1 MHKLKILIS
10 APDSFIKA
18 LNELSE
24 YFKFK
29 FSPNQNPSA
38 SFLKDYDGI
47 ICHELNSE
55 NKEFLQ
61 LIEKSD
67 CFKILASLQKSANS
81 KFFDQVLSLPTTP
94 NELNNIVESCA
105 AKKNFSKNSSIK
117 IKEYSLNKNEKKL
130 VKNEKFIILTEK
142 EVQLLELFLNK
153 KKPVSKSDILSE
165 VWKYATD
172 ADTHT
177 VETHIYRL
185 RKKINE
191 KFSDEKFI
199 INSKEGYFF

>member
-29 FSPNQNPSA
+29 LSSNQNPSA
-38 SFLKDYDGI
+38 SSLKDYDGI

-67 CFKILASLQKSANS
+67 CFKVLASLQKNVNS

-94 NELNNIVESCA
+94 NELNDIVESCA

-117 IKEYSLNKNEKKL
+117 IKEYFLNKNEKKL

-199 INSKEGYFF
+199 INSKEGYCF

>member
-1 MHKLKILIS
+1 M
-10 APDSFIKA
+10 
-18 LNELSE
+18 
-24 YFKFK
+24 
-29 FSPNQNPSA
+29 
-38 SFLKDYDGI
+38 
-47 ICHELNSE
+47 
-55 NKEFLQ
+55 
-61 LIEKSD
+61 IEKSD

-117 IKEYSLNKNEKKL
+117 IKEYFLNKNEKKL

-199 INSKEGYFF
+199 INSKEGYCF

>member
-10 APDSFIKA
+10 APNSFTKA

-38 SFLKDYDGI
+38 SSLKDYDGI

-67 CFKILASLQKSANS
+67 CFKILVSLQKSANS

-105 AKKNFSKNSSIK
+105 AKKNFSKNSSIQ
-117 IKEYSLNKNEKKL
+117 IKEYFLNKNEKKL
-130 VKNEKFIILTEK
+130 MKNEKFIILTEK

-191 KFSDEKFI
+191 TFSDEKFI
-199 INSKEGYFF
+199 INSKEGYCF

>member
-18 LNELSE
+18 LNELSK

-67 CFKILASLQKSANS
+67 CFKILVSLQKSANS

-117 IKEYSLNKNEKKL
+117 IKEYFLNKNEKKL

-191 KFSDEKFI
+191 TFSDEKFI
-199 INSKEGYFF
+199 INSKEGYYF